1 MRVVVISGFFNPLHI
16 GHIDYISAARNLG
29 DFLIVIVNSD
39 DQVKIKGSVPFM
51 NQDDRLRII
60 RNIKGVDRAVIA
72 IDEDGSVCKTIREEF
87 KRLQND
93 PFFEEMVFANG
104 GDRKEG
110 GVPEDVLEEELGV
123 RMIYNAGGDKVQSS
137 SNLIKKAEVFS
148 ENGNSTTAIVPS
160 GASTGTHEAFELRDE
175 ENKNYQGKSVFKA
188 VENINGPIKKAL
200 QNICKAFLL
209 KDINTSFI

>member
-1 MRVVVISGFFNPLHI
+1 MRVVAISGFFNPLHI

-29 DFLIVIVNSD
+29 DFLVVIVNSD

-60 RNIKGVDRAVIA
+60 RNIKGVDRAVMA
-72 IDEDGSVCKTIREEF
+72 IDEDGSVCQTIREEF

-148 ENGNSTTAIVPS
+148 E
-160 GASTGTHEAFELRDE
+160 
-175 ENKNYQGKSVFKA
+175 K
-188 VENINGPIKKAL
+188 
-200 QNICKAFLL
+200 
-209 KDINTSFI
+209 

>member
-16 GHIDYISAARNLG
+16 GHIDYISSARNLG

-60 RNIKGVDRAVIA
+60 RNIKGVDRSVVS
-72 IDEDGSVCKTIREEF
+72 IDEDGSVCQTIREEF

-93 PFFEEMVFANG
+93 PFFEDMIFANG

-110 GVPEDVLEEELGV
+110 GVPEDILENELGI
-123 RMIYNAGGDKVQSS
+123 RMIYNVGGEKVQSS
-137 SNLIKKAEVFS
+137 SELIKKSEIFS
-148 ENGNSTTAIVPS
+148 
-160 GASTGTHEAFELRDE
+160 
-175 ENKNYQGKSVFKA
+175 
-188 VENINGPIKKAL
+188 KK
-200 QNICKAFLL
+200 
-209 KDINTSFI
+209 

>member
-123 RMIYNAGGDKVQSS
+123 RMIYNAGCDKVQSS

-148 ENGNSTTAIVPS
+148 E
-160 GASTGTHEAFELRDE
+160 
-175 ENKNYQGKSVFKA
+175 K
-188 VENINGPIKKAL
+188 
-200 QNICKAFLL
+200 
-209 KDINTSFI
+209 

>member
-1 MRVVVISGFFNPLHI
+1 MRVVAISGFFNPLHI

-93 PFFEEMVFANG
+93 PFFEEMVSHLF
-104 GDRKEG
+104 
-110 GVPEDVLEEELGV
+110 
-123 RMIYNAGGDKVQSS
+123 Y
-137 SNLIKKAEVFS
+137 LI
-148 ENGNSTTAIVPS
+148 
-160 GASTGTHEAFELRDE
+160 L
-175 ENKNYQGKSVFKA
+175 KN
-188 VENINGPIKKAL
+188 
-200 QNICKAFLL
+200 
-209 KDINTSFI
+209 

>member
-93 PFFEEMVFANG
+93 TFFEEMVFANG

-148 ENGNSTTAIVPS
+148 E
-160 GASTGTHEAFELRDE
+160 
-175 ENKNYQGKSVFKA
+175 K
-188 VENINGPIKKAL
+188 
-200 QNICKAFLL
+200 
-209 KDINTSFI
+209 

>member
-16 GHIDYISAARNLG
+16 GHIDYISSARNLG

-60 RNIKGVDRAVIA
+60 RNIKGVDRSVIS
-72 IDEDGSVCKTIREEF
+72 IDEDGSVCQTIREEF

-93 PFFEEMVFANG
+93 PFFEDMIFANG

-110 GVPEDVLEEELGV
+110 GVPEDILENELGI
-123 RMIYNAGGDKVQSS
+123 RMIYNVGGEKVQSS
-137 SNLIKKAEVFS
+137 SDLIKKSEVFS
-148 ENGNSTTAIVPS
+148 
-160 GASTGTHEAFELRDE
+160 
-175 ENKNYQGKSVFKA
+175 
-188 VENINGPIKKAL
+188 KK
-200 QNICKAFLL
+200 
-209 KDINTSFI
+209 

>member
-16 GHIDYISAARNLG
+16 GHIDYISSARNLG

-60 RNIKGVDRAVIA
+60 RNIKGVDRSVIS
-72 IDEDGSVCKTIREEF
+72 IDEDGSVCQTIREEF

-93 PFFEEMVFANG
+93 PFFEEMIFANG

-110 GVPEDVLEEELGV
+110 GVPEDILENELGI
-123 RMIYNAGGDKVQSS
+123 RMIYNVGGEKVQSS
-137 SNLIKKAEVFS
+137 SELIKKTEIFS
-148 ENGNSTTAIVPS
+148 
-160 GASTGTHEAFELRDE
+160 
-175 ENKNYQGKSVFKA
+175 
-188 VENINGPIKKAL
+188 KK
-200 QNICKAFLL
+200 
-209 KDINTSFI
+209 